1 VDSRGIHWIP
11 LEFDLFQWITVDYSG
26 FKRNPLEST
35 GKYSIWTGLEFL
47 WTQNSS
53 PFQLEFIP
61 VKSENL
67 ADVECFSSS
76 GFIPV
81 EYSGIQ
87 LELVGDMKD
96 LTKRTT
102 LQKAGHFGSCI
113 SLQFFSIGSSPS
125 RNTTITCAN
134 L

>member
-1 VDSRGIHWIP
+1 MDWIP

-96 LTKRTT
+96 LDPWWKFCRTWPGLRIT
-102 LQKAGHFGSCI
+102 SHRA
-113 SLQFFSIGSSPS
+113 PS
-125 RNTTITCAN
+125 
-134 L
+134 